1 MQPSKDIDIVINDYN
16 RITIGQASR
25 AVKADDIYNLLGYER
40 GDIYTVE
47 SVNEQ
52 NIDVPVLQFFV
63 ELFKDITDRL
73 NRLSET
79 QNDDLDENAEGEEE
93 TTGRGTYSFDQMD
106 DEELPFPEKL
116 AITLYLGP
124 CSETK

>member
-1 MQPSKDIDIVINDYN
+1 MEKKIVLTMQPSKDIDIVINDYN

-106 DEELPFPEKL
+106 DEELPF
-116 AITLYLGP
+116 
-124 CSETK
+124 